1 MYPWLLVNVLLLISR
16 LIGLANSTV
25 LNDFDCTT
33 IHFPRCTEMQ
43 MKKKK
48 IKKR

>member
-16 LIGLANSTV
+16 VIGLANSTV
-25 LNDFDCTT
+25 LNDFDRTT